1 MKNTE
6 QLIQALQEMKLNVSE
21 TEQAKLLEYLTMLI
35 KWNSTYNLTAIRTE
49 EKMLSY
55 HILDSLSS
63 VPFLPQQGSLLD
75 VGSGGGMPGIVCA
88 IMRPEQSVT
97 LLDANHKKTTFLRQ
111 AVIELKL
118 DNVTVETCRVEQMT
132 GKKYDMITSRAFSS
146 LRDFVLLSEALL
158 ADNGMWLAMKG
169 VYPFEE
175 IEDLPDNV
183 MVKEVQ
189 PLEVPY
195 IEGARHLVW
204 LCKKDTQ

>member
-6 QLIQALQEMKLNVSE
+6 QLIQALQEMKLVVSQ
-21 TEQAKLLEYLTMLI
+21 TERAKLLEYLAMLI
-35 KWNSTYNLTAIRTE
+35 KWNNTYNLTAIRTE
-49 EKMLSY
+49 DKMLSY
-55 HILDSLSS
+55 HILDSLSI
-63 VPFLPQQGSLLD
+63 VPFLPQQGSFLD

-88 IMRPEQSVT
+88 IMRPDLSVT

-118 DNVTVETCRVEQMT
+118 ENVTVETCRVEQLT
-132 GKKYDMITSRAFSS
+132 EKKFDMITSRAFSS

-158 ADNGMWLAMKG
+158 ADKGVWLAMKG

-175 IEDLPDNV
+175 IDDLPDNV
-183 MVKEVQ
+183 EVKDVQ
-189 PLEVPY
+189 PLQVPY

-204 LCKKDTQ
+204 LCKKEAQ

>member
-1 MKNTE
+1 MKNME
-6 QLIQALQEMKLNVSE
+6 QFVQALAQMNIEVSE
-21 TEQAKLLEYLTMLI
+21 AQQAKLLEYLAMLI

-49 EKMLSY
+49 DKMLSY
-55 HILDSLSS
+55 HILDSLSV

-75 VGSGGGMPGIVCA
+75 VGSGGGMPGMVCA
-88 IMRPEQSVT
+88 IMRPEQPVT

-111 AVIELKL
+111 AMIELKL
-118 DNVTVETCRVEQMT
+118 DNVTVETCRVEQLT
-132 GKKYDMITSRAFSS
+132 GKTFDMITSRAFSS

-158 ADNGMWLAMKG
+158 AENGMWLAMKG

-175 IEDLPDNV
+175 VDDLPDNV

-204 LCKKDTQ
+204 LCKKDA